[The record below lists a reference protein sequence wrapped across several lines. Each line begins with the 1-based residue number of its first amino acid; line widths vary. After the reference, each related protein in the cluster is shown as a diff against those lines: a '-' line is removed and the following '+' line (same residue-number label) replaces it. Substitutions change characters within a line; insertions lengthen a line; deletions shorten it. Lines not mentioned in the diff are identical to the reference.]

1 MNIHFP
7 GREGLDKPTV
17 WLFQAIMVCLDC
29 GFAEFSVPNAEL
41 RRLGEDAAAGHL
53 ERTE

>member
-7 GREGLDKPTV
+7 DREGLDKPAV